1 MNPFFTSSAWDRWC
15 REQTNRHGYAVNI
28 WKQLDS
34 APVPGTRSTMSLH
47 QRGEDKEYSIW
58 VDGRQLMDNR
68 AYGSEEALADL
79 VCDSMGDCSAAR
91 ILIGGLG
98 MGFTLAAALRRV
110 GPGAQVIVAELVPA
124 VVRWNRGS
132 AGEAS
137 GHPLDDNRV
146 EVFDGDVA
154 DAFRDQREAWDAILL
169 DVDNGPTGLTRST
182 NNWLYTWEGLEAAH
196 RALRPKGILGV
207 WSAADDRGFTRRIT
221 RAGFTAETTTV
232 RARGNKGG
240 RRHIV
245 WIATRAERPHTWS
258 TSKKRRY

>member
-1 MNPFFTSSAWDRWC
+1 M
-15 REQTNRHGYAVNI
+15 NI

-34 APVPGTRSTMSLH
+34 ALVPGSQSTMSLH
-47 QRGEDKEYSIW
+47 QRGEGKEYSIW

-79 VCDSMGDCSAAR
+79 VCDSMDDCSTAR

-98 MGFTLAAALRRV
+98 MGFTLGAALRRV

-124 VVRWNRGS
+124 VVRWNRGP

-137 GHPLDDNRV
+137 GYPLADDRA

-154 DAFRDQREAWDAILL
+154 DAFRDQRETWDAILL

-207 WSAADDRGFTRRIT
+207 WSAADDRGFTRRIA
-221 RAGFTAETTTV
+221 RAGFAAETTTI

-245 WIATRAERPHTWS
+245 WIATRAERPPWNS
-258 TSKKRRY
+258 GKKSKQRRT